1 MEVFAHVEE
10 QLRDHEI
17 RAFTDFGD
25 GVAPVAGEAR
35 RFRMGCRIPGD
46 ADAHVGI
53 MRLGETDEIGGMAEF
68 GGFPVDVLPL
78 GDVAAQGQHII
89 HAVVAQALEILG
101 NVVLRRADAGQVGH
115 RFELEFFLQMGNDF
129 QRGVLAGAARPVR
142 NGREQRFQRSQPFGH
157 LEEVRPLVRVFR
169 REEFK

>member
-1 MEVFAHVEE
+1 MNRKISV
-10 QLRDHEI
+10 
-17 RAFTDFGD
+17 
-25 GVAPVAGEAR
+25 
-35 RFRMGCRIPGD
+35 
-46 ADAHVGI
+46 
-53 MRLGETDEIGGMAEF
+53 GMAEF

-142 NGREQRFQRSQPFGH
+142 NGREQRCAVLGDDAKLDFVSAEKRLCAYSKKSLWCGRSSGRVVP
-157 LEEVRPLVRVFR
+157 PLAAGRSPTNDFLSS
-169 REEFK
+169 